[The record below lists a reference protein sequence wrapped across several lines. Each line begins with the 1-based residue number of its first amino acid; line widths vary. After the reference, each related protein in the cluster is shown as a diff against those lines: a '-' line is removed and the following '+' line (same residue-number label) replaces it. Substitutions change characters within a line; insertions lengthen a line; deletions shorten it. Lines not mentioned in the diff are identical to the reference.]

1 MTENFLT
8 TLINKIMTKDNISN
22 QNGAFDINSANFSA
36 EVLNSDKPVLIDFYA
51 NWCKPCQNFLPI
63 VNEVADQLAETLKTV
78 KINIDDNPEIAQE
91 LGVRS
96 IPALFLFKD
105 GQQIANSPGSRSKVQ
120 LLDWVKNSIN

>member
-1 MTENFLT
+1 
-8 TLINKIMTKDNISN
+8 MTKDNISN